1 MFTRPFVTLASPLAT
16 TVFVG
21 SAAGGVLL
29 APSNANRVA
38 LTVQPLSDAFRV
50 GPYGSMTASSG
61 LLIASGVIQTLPVH
75 SGAHFALPNGGATA
89 AIAVWES
96 QS

>member
-1 MFTRPFVTLASPLAT
+1 VFTRPFVATAVTAT

-21 SAAGGVLL
+21 STAGGVQIV
-29 APSNANRVA
+29 PSNALRVA

-50 GPYGSMTASSG
+50 GPLGSMTASSG
-61 LLIASGVIQTLPVH
+61 LLIASGVIQVMPLH
-75 SGAHFALPNGGATA
+75 SGPHFALPNGGATA
-89 AIAVWES
+89 AIAIWES

>member
-1 MFTRPFVTLASPLAT
+1 MFTRPFLANPGLAT

-21 SAAGGVLL
+21 SSAGGVLL
-29 APSNANRVA
+29 APSNAARVQ

-50 GPYGSMTASSG
+50 GPTPSMSASAG
-61 LLIASGVIQTLPVH
+61 LLIPSLAIQTLPVH
-75 SGAHFALPNGGATA
+75 SGPVYALPNAGATA
-89 AIAVWES
+89 AIAIWES